1 MYKRLAIYILF
12 SAIIHTIVIVVSTL
26 LPTLL
31 GFGSI
36 SISESDIGNTVPV
49 ATGDENDSKNENINK
64 ELIINE
70 KTLNIDVVKKE
81 QIFTSFNDD
90 LAKELGELLKIKE
103 KEKIEATAQ
112 TEAKKEYEFNQAI
125 SGKNIINIRP
135 LQTHSNVII
144 ENLDFTMPFTFEL
157 TFRVNSDG
165 SFRGV
170 EILQSSENKIVDES
184 LKNIFLELSNQKVAL
199 FTNFRSIDVS
209 FISDGVNLTFDLTAY
224 FKDDLNASAIKFL
237 LSNLLNASKD
247 NNKNNEE
254 TTKLLNNLT
263 LTQNSNALIISINAE
278 TLFVKEAIKD

>member
-1 MYKRLAIYILF
+1 
-12 SAIIHTIVIVVSTL
+12 
-26 LPTLL
+26 
-31 GFGSI
+31 
-36 SISESDIGNTVPV
+36 
-49 ATGDENDSKNENINK
+49 
-64 ELIINE
+64 
-70 KTLNIDVVKKE
+70 
-81 QIFTSFNDD
+81 
-90 LAKELGELLKIKE
+90 LLKIKE

-278 TLFVKEAIKD
+278 TLFVKGAIKD